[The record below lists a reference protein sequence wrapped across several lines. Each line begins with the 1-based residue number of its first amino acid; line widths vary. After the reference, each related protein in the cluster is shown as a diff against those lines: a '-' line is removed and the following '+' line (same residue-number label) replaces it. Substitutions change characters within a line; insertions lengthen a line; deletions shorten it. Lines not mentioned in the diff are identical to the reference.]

1 MLLDFLL
8 WIVSIMS
15 AFTFDFDLEDDL
27 DESLE
32 PIIILPQEPSVPP
45 ILATEGT
52 GAELPAMEIPLSE
65 LVRIRPHIVP
75 VQSIPHHPTRRQR
88 SSPHSQ
94 KPSHTRRSL
103 CPREMF
109 PR

>member
-1 MLLDFLL
+1 
-8 WIVSIMS
+8 MS

-65 LVRIRPHIVP
+65 LVRTHPIQIVP
-75 VQSIPHHPTRRQR
+75 SMLT
-88 SSPHSQ
+88 
-94 KPSHTRRSL
+94 TARRSTAY
-103 CPREMF
+103 RTS
-109 PR
+109 